1 MMLHLM
7 LLIAFSLVFI
17 INGWKHSGGIQ
28 NENDYILGTKPLGLS
43 LGMVTILAYWITGN
57 TLLSAPEATYN
68 NGVLGDLG
76 YAFLGTIGLLL
87 FAPVAKIL
95 KTKHPDVRS
104 IGDFYAKKYQ
114 CKPLALF
121 VVSLVII
128 HSLGILLT
136 QGIGAGLLLQYSFH
150 IPYPVAVFLV
160 FFVATIYI
168 IFGGFQSIVRVGMF
182 QLIFILGV
190 ALFIPPLLF
199 LKIGVVEVYQSIKV
213 YAPDKINILNEK
225 GLMFLLSG
233 LFIGFGAVIM
243 DNFFWQRTYQSK
255 KQGVATAFILSAS
268 VWVFIPLAFGSLAY
282 IALAHNIQADKINQL
297 IPLVVDRFGGSFAN
311 SLLLLAV
318 WSALISTT
326 AILLNSVSGLVVY
339 NVFAFS
345 KRKRRP
351 LKEARWS
358 IIIFASLGFGFSLFP
373 LTSMLEI
380 MMFLAVINS
389 AMIFPTL
396 ISLFSVRISSI
407 CISVTILIPGI
418 IGIFTYFYKN
428 EIQGI
433 LLSAF
438 LSFILSLLTL
448 SFSYWNQKQHSQS
461 DIDEIKEEHSQPTMI
476 KETKDKIS

>member
-1 MMLHLM
+1 MLHLL

-17 INGWKHSGGIQ
+17 LNGWKHSGGIQ
-28 NENDYILGTKPLGLS
+28 NENDFILGTKPLGLS

-87 FAPVAKIL
+87 FAPIAKML
-95 KTKHPDVRS
+95 KTKYPDART
-104 IGDFYAKKYQ
+104 IGDFYLKKYQ
-114 CKPLALF
+114 SKPLALF
-121 VVSLVII
+121 VVFLVIT

-136 QGIGAGLLLQYSFH
+136 QGIGAGLLLKYSFD

-160 FFVATIYI
+160 FFVAAIYI
-168 IFGGFQSIVRVGMF
+168 IFGGFQSIVRVGMI

-190 ALFIPPLLF
+190 ALFIPPLIF
-199 LKIGVVEVYQSIKV
+199 LKIGVVEIYHSIKIQT
-213 YAPDKINILNEK
+213 PDKINMLDQK
-225 GLMFLLSG
+225 GLLFLLSG
-233 LFIGFGAVIM
+233 VFIGFGAVIM

-255 KQGVATAFILSAS
+255 KQGVATAFTLSAAI
-268 VWVFIPLAFGSLAY
+268 WVFIPLAFGSLAY
-282 IALAHNIQADKINQL
+282 IALAHNIQVDKINQL
-297 IPLVVDRFGGSFAN
+297 IPFLVDRYGGSFAN

-326 AILLNSVSGLVVY
+326 AILLNSLSGLVVY
-339 NVFAFS
+339 TIFPLL
-345 KRKRRP
+345 KRKRYP
-351 LKEARWS
+351 LKEARLS
-358 IIIFASLGFGFSLFP
+358 IVLFACLGFGFSLFP
-373 LTSMLEI
+373 LTSMLKI

-396 ISLFSVRISSI
+396 ISLFSVKISSI
-407 CISVTILIPGI
+407 LISLTMLISSLTGI
-418 IGIFTYFYKN
+418 YYYFLKD
-428 EIQGI
+428 EIEGI

-448 SFSYWNQKQHSQS
+448 LFSFWKQEQNS
-461 DIDEIKEEHSQPTMI
+461 DPEMTNEI
-476 KETKDKIS
+476 KDKIS